1 MSSRVPTQTLRRR
14 QLDRALTG
22 NIEIRS
28 LQRPTRGWI
37 HEIRMALGMSA
48 AQLAAR
54 MGARQSTVAK
64 MERTEE
70 EEGISLQSLRRAA
83 EALDCTLVYAFVP
96 HESLEAT
103 LKLQALRRAEQ
114 MVGRVE
120 RSMALEAQSRDREV
134 IAEEVEELAA
144 ELVRTLS
151 REIWREEAKR

>member
-22 NIEIRS
+22 SVEIRS
-28 LQRPTRGWI
+28 LQRPARGWI

-54 MGARQSTVAK
+54 MGTRQSTVAK

-96 HESLEAT
+96 NESLEAT

-120 RSMALEAQSRDREV
+120 RSMALEEQSRDREV
-134 IAEEVEELAA
+134 VAEEVDELAA
-144 ELVRTLS
+144 EFVRTLS